1 MFVMII
7 ELASLGKNPKPFEL
21 SFEPDEIDLGEGTR
35 LTTKADCNGDISRVE
50 SKTHVRGAIKVGVET
65 DCYRCL
71 EPVGKE
77 VNVSFEDIFVDAT
90 AEPTDEEIE
99 LGSDALDESLIEGDE
114 IDIAD
119 VVREQLILATT
130 EKVLCREDCK
140 GLCPQCGENR
150 NLIDCKCEEK
160 IEDPRWAALKNLN

>member
-1 MFVMII
+1 MII
-7 ELASLGKNPKPFEL
+7 ELASLRKNPKPFEL
-21 SFEPDEIDLGEGTR
+21 AFEPDEIDLGDGTR
-35 LTTKADCNGDISRVE
+35 LTTKAEFAGDISRE
-50 SKTHVRGAIKVGVET
+50 DSKTHVRGAIKASVET

-77 VNVSFEDIFVDAT
+77 IDVDFEDIFVDAA

-114 IDIAD
+114 ISMAD

-130 EKVLCREDCK
+130 EKVLCKEDCK

-160 IEDPRWAALKNLN
+160 TEDPRWAALKNLN

>member
-1 MFVMII
+1 MII
-7 ELASLGKNPKPFEL
+7 EFASLGKNPKPFEL
-21 SFEPDEIDLGEGTR
+21 AFEPEEIDLGDYTR
-35 LTTKADCNGDISRVE
+35 LTTKAEFTGDISRE
-50 SKTHVRGAIKVGVET
+50 DSKTHVCGVIKAGVET

-71 EPVGKE
+71 EPVVKE
-77 VNVSFEDIFVDAT
+77 INVSFEDIFVDAT
-90 AEPTDEEIE
+90 AEPTDDEIE
-99 LGSDALDESLIEGDE
+99 LAADALDESLIEGDE

-130 EKVLCREDCK
+130 EKVLCNPDCK

-160 IEDPRWAALKNLN
+160 IEDPRWAALRDVNRN

>member
-1 MFVMII
+1 MII

-21 SFEPDEIDLGEGTR
+21 TFEPDEIDLGEDTR
-35 LTTKADCNGDISRVE
+35 LTTKAEFAGDISCE
-50 SKTHVRGAIKVGVET
+50 DSKTHVRGAIKGVVET

-77 VNVSFEDIFVDAT
+77 IDVQFEDIFVYAA
-90 AEPTDEEIE
+90 AEHTDEEIE

-114 IDIAD
+114 IDITD

-130 EKVLCREDCK
+130 GKVLCKEDCK

-160 IEDPRWAALKNLN
+160 IEDPRWAALRDVNRN